1 LSVIANRYAKAL
13 VDVSLKLNQ
22 HEQVAEEL
30 LQFENLL
37 ANQKELA
44 VFYSNPAIPVPKKQ
58 AATKEILQKL
68 APSPTTSNFIL
79 VLIDKHRMGYFA
91 DIRKAF
97 EQELRHRLGVAE
109 AEITT
114 ARELDA
120 DTRARLEA
128 KLSSL
133 TGKKVLLK
141 FGKNPDLIGG
151 VVTRVGDT
159 IYDGSIRQQL
169 NSLKARL
176 SSD

>member
-1 LSVIANRYAKAL
+1 LSAIANRYAKAL
-13 VDVSLKLNQ
+13 VDVSIKLNQ
-22 HEQVAEEL
+22 HEQIAEEL

-44 VFYSNPAIPVPKKQ
+44 IFYSNPAIPVPKKQ
-58 AATKEILQKL
+58 AATREILQKL
-68 APSPTTSNFIL
+68 AASPTTSNFIL
-79 VLIDKHRMGYFA
+79 VLIDKHRMGHFA

-128 KLSSL
+128 KLSAL

-169 NSLKARL
+169 NSMKARL

>member
-1 LSVIANRYAKAL
+1 
-13 VDVSLKLNQ
+13 
-22 HEQVAEEL
+22 
-30 LQFENLL
+30 
-37 ANQKELA
+37 
-44 VFYSNPAIPVPKKQ
+44 
-58 AATKEILQKL
+58 
-68 APSPTTSNFIL
+68 
-79 VLIDKHRMGYFA
+79 MGHFA

-128 KLSSL
+128 KLSAL

-169 NSLKARL
+169 NSMKARL

>member
-1 LSVIANRYAKAL
+1 LSAIANRYAKAL
-13 VDVSLKLNQ
+13 VDVSFKLNR
-22 HEQVAEEL
+22 HEQVAQEL
-30 LQFENLL
+30 LQFETLL

-44 VFYSNPAIPVPKKQ
+44 IFYSNPAIPIPKKKT
-58 AATKEILQKL
+58 ATTEILQKL
-68 APSPTTSNFIL
+68 ALSSTTSNFIL

-91 DIRKAF
+91 EIRKAF
-97 EQELRHRLGVAE
+97 EQELNNRLGVAE

-114 ARELDA
+114 SRELDA
-120 DTRARLEA
+120 DTRARLETT
-128 KLSSL
+128 LSAL

-141 FGKNPDLIGG
+141 FGKNPELIGG

-169 NSLKARL
+169 NSMKARL